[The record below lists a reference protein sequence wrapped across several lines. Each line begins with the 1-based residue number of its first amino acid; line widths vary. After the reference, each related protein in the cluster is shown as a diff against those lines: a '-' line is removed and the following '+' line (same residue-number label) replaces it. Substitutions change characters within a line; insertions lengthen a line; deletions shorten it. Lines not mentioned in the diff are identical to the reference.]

1 MTKTG
6 NIQDTG
12 LFIGQNTFEFSLTD
26 SFEAI
31 DNLFETIRQYRE
43 YANYDEGNWFNYIQE
58 FFQILGF
65 NIKKVAPRLFFLLD
79 FGMSHPPK
87 ALVCIIGVKE
97 GFSQIIPG
105 LEWESYLFYAA
116 KHHQIDWVILTNG
129 IQFKVL
135 NFSENFDQK
144 KFFLCELDEIVR
156 SGKTDSFFTLYKVL
170 SVIGIEKG
178 KGIQTNGEYPK
189 QKPARVLADRHY
201 KRREFWEQLLK
212 AAKERTSLHSNISPG
227 VESWISTGAG
237 KYGLTYAYVVRK
249 NDAQI
254 ELYID
259 NGEQTANKKMFDAL
273 FINKDTIENIFGGKL
288 DWQRLNDKRASR
300 ICYAIQNYGLSE
312 TAHWPELQDLMIDA
326 MIRFERALKPHIIKL
341 KI

>member
-1 MTKTG
+1 MAEEELIK
-6 NIQDTG
+6 DSG
-12 LFIGQNTFEFSLTD
+12 LFIGQKILNFSLSE
-26 SFEAI
+26 SFDKI
-31 DNLFETIRQYRE
+31 TNLFQTIKQYRE
-43 YANYDEGNWFNYIQE
+43 YTHEDDAAWFEYIHQ
-58 FFQILGF
+58 FFQLLGF
-65 NIKKVAPRLFFLLD
+65 STDKVAPRLFTLLD
-79 FGMSHPPK
+79 LGTTNPPK
-87 ALVCIIGVKE
+87 ALICIIGPKE
-97 GFSQIIPG
+97 GFNEIIPG
-105 LEWESYLFYAA
+105 LEWESYLYYAA
-116 KHHQIDWVILTNG
+116 KVHQIDWVILTNG

-135 NFSENFDQK
+135 NFAVNFDQK
-144 KFFLCELDEIVR
+144 KYFLCELDEIVK
-156 SGKTDSFFTLYKVL
+156 SGRTDSFFTLYKVL
-170 SVIGIEKG
+170 SVIGYEKG
-178 KGIQTNGEYPK
+178 KRVQTNGVSPK
-189 QKPARVLADRHY
+189 QKPARTLVDRHY

-249 NDAQI
+249 SDAQI